1 MRSNHVI
8 FLMLALAVSLSA
20 CAKEE
25 PAAAVD
31 TAVAARAAE
40 AAAKSPEERM
50 ANGER
55 LYAVHCSA
63 CHQAN
68 GQGLAGAFPPLA
80 ESSYLADGPALAI
93 DAVLNGLSG
102 PITVNGKDY
111 NAVMPN
117 LSYLSD
123 SDVADVVTF
132 IMNSWNNPGG
142 DVSSGVVAA
151 ARGGEMVTG

>member
-1 MRSNHVI
+1 MKQSI
-8 FLMLALAVSLSA
+8 TLLLTAALAVSLSA

-25 PAAAVD
+25 SAAPAEAVD
-31 TAVAARAAE
+31 KAVAVHAAE
-40 AAAKSPEERM
+40 ASGKSLEERI
-50 ANGER
+50 ANGGKV
-55 LYAVHCSA
+55 YSAHCAA

-80 ESSYLADGPALAI
+80 ESDYLADGPAVAVS
-93 DAVLNGLSG
+93 AVLNGLSG
-102 PITVNGKDY
+102 PITVNGNDY

-132 IMNSWNNPGG
+132 VMNSWGNPGG
-142 DVSSGVVAA
+142 EVNSGEVAA
-151 ARGGEMVTG
+151 ARD